1 MIISHKHRFIFFATP
16 KTATHSVRQALGH
29 YSADDDWQQQAL
41 FGEQLIPIPAIAKI
55 KHGHVSV
62 SQLKSVLGEE
72 QWHDYFRFGFVRNP
86 FDRFV
91 STCAFLNRQNP
102 RFQDNS
108 ILWMKEALERPA
120 FRQRIL
126 VVPQSELLVHADGEL
141 GLDFVGRYETL
152 QTSLDAIFD
161 HLDLPAVQL
170 TVKNRSEHTH
180 YRKYYDDHLR
190 DLVTEFYA
198 ADLTRFNYAF

>member
-16 KTATHSVRQALGH
+16 KTATHSVRQALGN

-55 KHGHVSV
+55 KHGHISV

-91 STCAFLNRQNP
+91 STCVFLNRQNP

-108 ILWMKEALERPA
+108 LLWMKEALERPV

-126 VVPQSELLVHADGEL
+126 VVPQSELLVHADGQF
-141 GLDFVGRYETL
+141 GLDFVGHYETL
-152 QTSLDAIFD
+152 QTSLDTIFD
-161 HLDLPAVQL
+161 QLDLPAVQL
-170 TVKNRSEHTH
+170 TVKNRSEHAH
-180 YRKYYDDHLR
+180 YREYYDDHLR